1 MTARK
6 YKIVEVDKSAFAN
19 YLKKAEE
26 FYMAMLYAEKSGYWN
41 AAGLNAVHCAISIS
55 DALLVKFS
63 GIRSIDSDHKAVVEI
78 MKQKLNLKDI
88 DNKLSGLM
96 RVLSKKSLI
105 EYDNTVFSKNDA
117 VETMKQSERFYTW
130 ARQELLK

>member
-1 MTARK
+1 MTAKK
-6 YKIVEVDKSAFAN
+6 YKIVEVDKTAFAN

-78 MKQKLNLKDI
+78 MKQKLNLKEI

-96 RVLSKKSLI
+96 RILSKKSLI